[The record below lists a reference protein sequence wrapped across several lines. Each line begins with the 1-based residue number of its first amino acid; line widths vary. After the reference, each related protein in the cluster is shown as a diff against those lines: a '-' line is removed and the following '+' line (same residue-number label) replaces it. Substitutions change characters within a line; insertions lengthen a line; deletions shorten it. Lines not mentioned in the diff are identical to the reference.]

1 MNTVFFNVRLML
13 LYRIGKTKYAR
24 DMSGEGAKITG
35 GRWNHEGTP
44 CIYTA
49 ESRALC
55 LLEYTAHAS
64 IDTIP
69 RALSYTTF
77 EVPEEAVLELTIGE
91 LPGNWKEWPHPKEA
105 RAFGTKLLKEKKYLL
120 IKVPSA
126 IIPQEFNYLIN
137 PLHPHITKVKIID
150 VVDYAYDVRLKNN

>member
-1 MNTVFFNVRLML
+1 ML
-13 LYRIGKTKYAR
+13 LYRIGRTKYAK
-24 DMSGEGAKITG
+24 DISGEGAKIAG

-69 RALSYTTF
+69 RALSFTTF
-77 EVPEEAVLELTIGE
+77 QVPDNSILELSIGE
-91 LPGNWKEWPHPKEA
+91 LPGNWSHWPHPKKA
-105 RAFGTKLLKEKKYLL
+105 RDFGTRLLKEKKYLL
-120 IKVPSA
+120 IKLPSA
-126 IIPQEFNYLIN
+126 IVPWEFIYLIN
-137 PLHPHITKVKIID
+137 PLHADMAKVKIID
-150 VVDYAYDVRLKNN
+150 VADYVYDLRLKG